1 MGRPPGS
8 RSAAACRALGDN
20 VLSAPRNARKRG
32 RTVVCRLSSHSAS
45 PRNVA
50 HLLLLLSSSVLHTP
64 GAPRPLSL
72 HLFLVLPCSDAAPLV
87 LLARLPRLSTVAR
100 PTPALLTAC
109 CALWRGCASASARR
123 CPSQSPSDLE
133 AASSTSV
140 RPPRPFVLAS
150 PLHAPFSSPCRSS
163 TPRHRHPPCTQ
174 VFFGAIYKSRPRDPS
189 LVSTLARA
197 SRGTDGRDVAGVALL
212 DGHPFL
218 QCEVTVSQSA
228 RPRPAA
234 APYPPSAPL
243 PPGRSS
249 FILPPSSPLLLP
261 PPTPL
266 LPPILPPIF
275 PPILPPIL
283 RQVCWCASAAILPL
297 AASTTS
303 P

>member
-1 MGRPPGS
+1 MRASVLPEIYLSIFPPPKTSSANPRYLINSIQPRRAPQMGRPPGS

-140 RPPRPFVLAS
+140 RTPRPFVLAS
-150 PLHAPFSSPCRSS
+150 PLHAPSRAPAIPRLHGTVTRHAPRSS
-163 TPRHRHPPCTQ
+163 S
-174 VFFGAIYKSRPRDPS
+174 APS
-189 LVSTLARA
+189 TSPALEIRA
-197 SRGTDGRDVAGVALL
+197 S
-212 DGHPFL
+212 
-218 QCEVTVSQSA
+218 SA
-228 RPRPAA
+228 PSPAPVA
-234 APYPPSAPL
+234 APTAE
-243 PPGRSS
+243 
-249 FILPPSSPLLLP
+249 
-261 PPTPL
+261 
-266 LPPILPPIF
+266 
-275 PPILPPIL
+275 
-283 RQVCWCASAAILPL
+283 
-297 AASTTS
+297 TS
-303 P
+303 PELPS